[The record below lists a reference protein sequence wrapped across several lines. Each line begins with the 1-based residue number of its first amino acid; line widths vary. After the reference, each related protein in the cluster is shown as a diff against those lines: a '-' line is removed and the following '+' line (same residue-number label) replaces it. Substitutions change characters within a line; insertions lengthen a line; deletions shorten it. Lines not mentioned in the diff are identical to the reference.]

1 MTRLTIICISLITIS
16 FMLTFQSV
24 VAKIDLKTIAGAWLF
39 DEGSGDTVI
48 DSSFNGNDGKFMNGP
63 QRVNGRFSKALE
75 FDGVD
80 DYVEIVS
87 SPSLDPGKGDMTWC
101 AWVKTTATGNRYVY
115 SNYESPTSRVEFRV
129 QDGKIRLYIKSID
142 GATTYRDSTTTFN
155 DGKWHHIVT
164 AWKGSL
170 ETATI
175 DNYIDGVLSNAAY
188 GLQQITKA
196 NVVPLGGNDYIGAR
210 GGVSDYFDGL
220 IDEVALFNVALGHDD
235 IQTIIKRGL
244 EQISA
249 VDLSGKLATTWGHLK
264 K

>member
-1 MTRLTIICISLITIS
+1 M
-16 FMLTFQSV
+16 
-24 VAKIDLKTIAGAWLF
+24 
-39 DEGSGDTVI
+39 
-48 DSSFNGNDGKFMNGP
+48 
-63 QRVNGRFSKALE
+63 
-75 FDGVD
+75 
-80 DYVEIVS
+80 
-87 SPSLDPGKGDMTWC
+87 
-101 AWVKTTATGNRYVY
+101 
-115 SNYESPTSRVEFRV
+115 
-129 QDGKIRLYIKSID
+129 
-142 GATTYRDSTTTFN
+142 
-155 DGKWHHIVT
+155 
-164 AWKGSL
+164 
-170 ETATI
+170 
-175 DNYIDGVLSNAAY
+175 SNAAY